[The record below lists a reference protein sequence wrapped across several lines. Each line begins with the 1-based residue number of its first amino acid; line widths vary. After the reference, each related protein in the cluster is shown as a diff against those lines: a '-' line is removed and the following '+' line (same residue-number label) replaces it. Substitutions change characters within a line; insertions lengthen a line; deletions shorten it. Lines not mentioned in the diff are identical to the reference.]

1 MAKNISAYYEALV
14 SLIGSIAVTGK
25 RERKYDLDTGA
36 GLAVEM
42 ILDLNKMKHK
52 LIFVGN
58 GASASISSHQAT
70 DYWKNGGIRAVA
82 FNDSSLLTCVSN
94 DFGYQ
99 HVFEKPIEMF
109 ADGGDILVAISS
121 SGRSQNILNAVAMA
135 DKKGCKIIT
144 LSGFNSDNPLFKAGD
159 LNFYVPSKEYS
170 HVEIIHHS
178 ICHYILDIIIETK
191 RETVT
196 AK

>member
-1 MAKNISAYYEALV
+1 MAKNISDYYEALV
-14 SLIGSIAVTGK
+14 SLIGSISVTGK
-25 RERKYDLDTGA
+25 REQKYDLDTGA

-70 DYWKNGGIRAVA
+70 DYWKNGGVRAVA

-99 HVFEKPIEMF
+99 QVFEKPIEMF
-109 ADGGDILVAISS
+109 ADSGDMLFAISS
-121 SGRSQNILNAVAMA
+121 SGRSQNILNAVRSARRS
-135 DKKGCKIIT
+135 GCQIVT
-144 LSGFNSDNPLFKAGD
+144 LSGFKQNNPLFKAGD
-159 LNFYVPSKEYS
+159 LNFYVPSEEYS
-170 HVEIIHHS
+170 HVEIVHHS

-191 RETVT
+191 REAVT